1 MVNDRNINCS
11 EIWMGKPSFVSSAP
25 WRAAGKSENSAGTFS
40 SLGEIVE
47 L

>member
-1 MVNDRNINCS
+1 MNGKTLICVISSMAGRW
-11 EIWMGKPSFVSSAP
+11 EICF
-25 WRAAGKSENSAGTFS
+25 NSAGTFS